1 MEMKWTH
8 LLFLAQSSYYVNFN
22 LCLYIPFFHIILHF
36 KITPTIAHS
45 HSFWTLIPARAT
57 ASHVYYMFG
66 VFCLC
71 RTENMHWI
79 NANIHHPSLA
89 YELWCIFLGLYT
101 IYIFPF
107 RLCIYEFAIAIARQ
121 PKTVV
126 VRALSSV
133 CRGHLHLHPNTT
145 THYSIW
151 YMFSQG
157 KRRS

>member
-1 MEMKWTH
+1 MDPSSVPSPIFLLCKLQFMSLYSLFPYYFAFWNNADNRPFP
-8 LLFLAQSSYYVNFN
+8 LLFDVDSSQ
-22 LCLYIPFFHIILHF
+22 
-36 KITPTIAHS
+36 S
-45 HSFWTLIPARAT
+45 HSQPCILYVWR
-57 ASHVYYMFG
+57 
-66 VFCLC
+66 FCFC